1 MTLKFTQLTT
11 RWTTDDAY
19 CVIEFLDELRD
30 VLWASYGDQ
39 IIEMQQ
45 QATPRPPPSDDPP
58 DDEF

>member
-1 MTLKFTQLTT
+1 MSMKFTQLTT
-11 RWTTDDAY
+11 RWTADDAH

-45 QATPRPPPSDDPP
+45 QASVRPPPSDASG
-58 DDEF
+58 DDF